1 MLNGI
6 SINGVESLK
15 ENPVREIPHND
26 HDALLQLWHALI
38 GTNGS
43 GLVTKFEDMEEKLEK
58 KLPNLVTVDKCE
70 GVQSSRKSTAEKVF
84 RWIKDVALVAIAAI
98 ALYKGVA

>member
-15 ENPVREIPHND
+15 ENPVREIPKND

-43 GLVTKFEDMEEKLEK
+43 GLVTKFEDLEDSLK
-58 KLPNLVTVDKCE
+58 EKLPNLVTIDKCN
-70 GVQSSRKSTAEKVF
+70 GVQESKKSTAEKVF